1 MSVEQFVVDFFIVVT
16 VIVVAIKCLLPKA
29 NLIDVF
35 SLVYNVAIFSI
46 IIADVLGF
54 IKIPFLLIGYLI
66 IMLGIGAG
74 LTMFR
79 FLKVWDSRKK

>member
-1 MSVEQFVVDFFIVVT
+1 MSVFQFVVDFFIVVT
-16 VIVVAIKCLLPKA
+16 IIVVAIKCLLPKA

-35 SLVYNVAIFSI
+35 CLVYNGGIFSI
-46 IIADVLGF
+46 IIADLLGF
-54 IKIPFLLIGYLI
+54 IKIPFLLIGYFA

-74 LTMFR
+74 ITVFR